1 MGRPRSVRLSDV
13 SFSVSHFRSAHALI
27 CTVCQSLPVFLCVF
41 CCCFVLLT
49 CSCKHLTAWPI
60 SFVGCLD
67 YKPNSKSS
75 VRTLCFSRCHL
86 CFHSLPL
93 SLSLFGLDSWCQSVQ
108 SVHFQSLLFCSNES
122 DCGCSHSNEHFSGCL
137 FSLFFFLCVH
147 AQIWFISWF
156 CFFA

>member
-27 CTVCQSLPVFLCVF
+27 CTVCQSLPVFFCVF

-75 VRTLCFSRCHL
+75 VRTLCFSRYHL

-93 SLSLFGLDSWCQSVQ
+93 YLSLWLGQLVSVCSVCPFSKFVILQQWKWLWVFPFKWTLFGLFVFF
-108 SVHFQSLLFCSNES
+108 V
-122 DCGCSHSNEHFSGCL
+122 
-137 FSLFFFLCVH
+137 LFFVCACTDLVY
-147 AQIWFISWF
+147 
-156 CFFA
+156 